1 MENCA
6 SVCCPS
12 LTVSQAQS
20 KSPSAEVGREA
31 TVECC
36 SGYCALQHNIYYIH
50 GFSWFV
56 FFFPNIS
63 AEILEEADLQLH
75 ESVYQ
80 AVLPYI
86 WWFACC
92 WELDQRLCSD
102 GFITDKPLNLLLHLL
117 ADKEDTTGMAL
128 SSEVLKKPKQTNI
141 KQ

>member
-1 MENCA
+1 M
-6 SVCCPS
+6 
-12 LTVSQAQS
+12 
-20 KSPSAEVGREA
+20 
-31 TVECC
+31 ECC
-36 SGYCALQHNIYYIH
+36 SDYCALQHNIYYIR
-50 GFSWFV
+50 GFSCF

-63 AEILEEADLQLH
+63 AELLEEADLQLH

-102 GFITDKPLNLLLHLL
+102 GLITDKPLNLLLHLL